1 MPLITSAGIGS
12 GLDLESIIQASVD
25 AENRPKM
32 QAFAAKEE
40 SLKVELSAIG
50 EVKSAI
56 ASLED
61 VIEKLAD
68 PDNFS
73 KRTATL
79 KQPDSGDI
87 ISVTPT
93 SKISVGEFDIAV
105 TQLAQGSR
113 AVTADGAFTSIDD
126 VVSASGGTLSF
137 SAGVDNSFDLT
148 VTAGMTLGELRD
160 AINSSEDNF
169 GLTANI
175 VNTGG
180 AAGSKLV
187 LTSDVSGDG
196 NDLVITSDTSE
207 LDAIET
213 YDVDTNPTGGMTI
226 AADDKAQNA
235 IITVDGLEVQ
245 SDTNT
250 FKDAVQDMTIK
261 ALGLSSKDDSGVYD
275 TAKLNVDYDRDS
287 INTMVDE
294 LIKEYNNLVGNIK
307 FQSRIGKP
315 LNGDSSIRSLSDQ
328 LVSTLSTS
336 LSNSGPFESIFDIGL
351 GVDKD
356 GYLEKSTLVRSLN
369 DAMDSNFDDI
379 GSAFAGD
386 NGVATK
392 FKELLENYNGSGG
405 LIKQREEDLNERIDG
420 IEDDVLNHQYRM
432 DSLEQ
437 RLRKQ
442 YAGLDVLLAQMQQ
455 TQAYLGSQLA
465 NLPGFTKAKS

>member
-1 MPLITSAGIGS
+1 
-12 GLDLESIIQASVD
+12 
-25 AENRPKM
+25 
-32 QAFAAKEE
+32 
-40 SLKVELSAIG
+40 
-50 EVKSAI
+50 
-56 ASLED
+56 
-61 VIEKLAD
+61 
-68 PDNFS
+68 
-73 KRTATL
+73 
-79 KQPDSGDI
+79 
-87 ISVTPT
+87 
-93 SKISVGEFDIAV
+93 
-105 TQLAQGSR
+105 
-113 AVTADGAFTSIDD
+113 
-126 VVSASGGTLSF
+126 
-137 SAGVDNSFDLT
+137 
-148 VTAGMTLGELRD
+148 
-160 AINSSEDNF
+160 
-169 GLTANI
+169 
-175 VNTGG
+175 
-180 AAGSKLV
+180 
-187 LTSDVSGDG
+187 
-196 NDLVITSDTSE
+196 
-207 LDAIET
+207 
-213 YDVDTNPTGGMTI
+213 
-226 AADDKAQNA
+226 
-235 IITVDGLEVQ
+235 
-245 SDTNT
+245 
-250 FKDAVQDMTIK
+250 
-261 ALGLSSKDDSGVYD
+261 
-275 TAKLNVDYDRDS
+275 
-287 INTMVDE
+287 MVDE